1 MCKRDKNQR
10 EMAPKR
16 KDKDNETVVKQKPD
30 AIQADNEIFLQA
42 FESEY
47 GSEWNIQTKNTNRSH
62 FWKNTLLV
70 LRSSESEFNVH

>member
-47 GSEWNIQTKNTNRSH
+47 GSE
-62 FWKNTLLV
+62 
-70 LRSSESEFNVH
+70 